1 MSYMTCQKSWLEN
14 EMMKVIKRYWD
25 IFFPLISS
33 SKAIIQMN
41 LTVPY
46 IGDCQNPVHLSR
58 SVDWNDPYIL
68 FPVTG
73 ALHVSPQLL
82 VDGLITDL

>member
-14 EMMKVIKRYWD
+14 ETMKVIKCYRD
-25 IFFPLISS
+25 VFLPLVSS
-33 SKAIIQMN
+33 SEAIIQMN

-46 IGDCQNPVHLSR
+46 IGNCQNPVHLLR
-58 SVDWNDPYIL
+58 SVDWNDPYVL

-82 VDGLITDL
+82 VNGLVTDL